1 METSNTGYITSRKNK
16 RAAALAV
23 NLDMLAL
30 LYNVPASLSHSSSWL
45 LSTASVWEIPVP
57 VTRYPECQGAALT
70 VCVAHPEAVSLV
82 ARQGERMMDRI
93 LSRCP
98 ST

>member
-45 LSTASVWEIPVP
+45 LSTA
-57 VTRYPECQGAALT
+57 
-70 VCVAHPEAVSLV
+70 
-82 ARQGERMMDRI
+82 RMRG
-93 LSRCP
+93 
-98 ST
+98 